1 MKKMLNIRIIDDNNI
16 KNEKVSYI
24 KNDDR
29 IIFILDN
36 VKNTINIKEKT
47 YTRENEE
54 YNLFIDLINKNCT
67 LKLKKENYLLHLN
80 VEYAILLTNQN
91 IIQVSYK
98 LETQENKVHLEL
110 ELEGE

>member
-1 MKKMLNIRIIDDNNI
+1 MKKVLNLRIKNDDNI

-54 YNLFIDLINKNCT
+54 YHFLIDLVNKKCT
-67 LKLKKENYLLHLN
+67 LKLKKENYLLQLN

>member
-1 MKKMLNIRIIDDNNI
+1 MKKMLNIKIINDNNI

-54 YNLFIDLINKNCT
+54 YNLFIDLINKNCN
-67 LKLKKENYLLHLN
+67 LKLKKEKQ
-80 VEYAILLTNQN
+80 T
-91 IIQVSYK
+91 
-98 LETQENKVHLEL
+98 KVWSTFLWVI
-110 ELEGE
+110 